1 MKKKE
6 IYIFLFDGFS
16 DWEIAYLTPEI
27 AKSTKVNLKTFSLEG
42 SSVTSMGGLKIIP
55 DLSVDKLSTDDMS
68 LLILPGG
75 VAWEQNKINGIEK
88 VINILH
94 SENKTIAAICGAT
107 IFLAGMGYLDHVRH
121 TSNDL
126 NYLKNFAPNYHG
138 ENNYQ
143 TEFAV
148 SDKNIITANG
158 IAPIEFAREI
168 FKNIHLFHDE
178 DIEKW
183 YQLFKNGIWSE

>member
-27 AKSTKVNLKTFSLEG
+27 AKSNTVKMRTFSLDG
-42 SSVTSMGGLKIIP
+42 SPVTSMGGLKIIP
-55 DLSVDKLSTDDMS
+55 DLSLEKLTTDEIS

-75 VAWEQNKINGIEK
+75 EAWEQNKMNSIEK
-88 VINILH
+88 IVNVLY
-94 SENKTIAAICGAT
+94 SENKPIAAICGAT
-107 IFLAGMGYLDHVRH
+107 VFLAGMGLLDDIQH

-126 NYLKNFAPNYHG
+126 NYLKSVAPNYHG
-138 ENNYQ
+138 DNKYQ
-143 TEFAV
+143 SELAV
-148 SDKNIITANG
+148 TDRNIITANG

-168 FKNIHLFHDE
+168 FKKVHLHSDN

-183 YQLFKNGIWSE
+183 YQLFKNGIWSV